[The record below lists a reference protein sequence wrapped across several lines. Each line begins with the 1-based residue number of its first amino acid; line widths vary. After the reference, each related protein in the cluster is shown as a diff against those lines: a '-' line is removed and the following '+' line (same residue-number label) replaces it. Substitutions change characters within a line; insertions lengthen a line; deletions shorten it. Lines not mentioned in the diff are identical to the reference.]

1 MARPAFRDRVL
12 GPEPT
17 PVRGPSPVS
26 WASVAHTLLRI
37 GIGLLFMQHGLQKL
51 FGWFGGRPVPL
62 ASQMGVAGI
71 LELVGGALLVIGLFV
86 RPVAAILVLEML
98 AALVMVHLPR
108 GGAPIQN
115 GGELPLLYAL
125 SFVFLAV
132 HGAGPYSA
140 DALVRRTG
148 RRVLAE

>member
-1 MARPAFRDRVL
+1 MARPAYRDRVL
-12 GPEPT
+12 SPGPT
-17 PVRGPSPVS
+17 LVQGASPVS
-26 WASVAHTLLRI
+26 WVAVAHTLLRI
-37 GIGLLFMQHGLQKL
+37 GVGLLFMQHGLQKL
-51 FGWFGGRPVPL
+51 FGLLGGRPVAL

-115 GGELPLLYAL
+115 GGELPMLYAL
-125 SFVFLAV
+125 SFIVLAV
-132 HGAGPYSA
+132 SGAGPYSA
-140 DALVRRTG
+140 DAAMRRTG